1 MSARRAASVSGGAA
15 ASRLSFIDFLDH
27 RLRTTPP
34 RQKGLRTR
42 ERLRIA
48 TARVLDSKGYHALR
62 VTDIAAEAGVAEGS
76 FYVYFKDKTEAAL
89 DVLTELL
96 EEFLIQDVGL
106 GTASESPFAAIRHAN
121 RRWLAFC
128 RANQGLM
135 RGVLQV
141 GDELPR
147 FAKLVQ
153 QSNHHWYTHVAASVV
168 KHHPAG
174 SVSAEGALLA
184 SYLLGTMMDEIA
196 RKLIVYQDR
205 KFVMLLASLRADD
218 DALADAASVLW
229 MRALYPGWPLEGD
242 LPHAAELLRN
252 WPMPGGK
259 RSAQN

>member
-1 MSARRAASVSGGAA
+1 MSARRAAADPGETP
-15 ASRLSFIDFLDH
+15 ASRMSFIDFLDH

-62 VTDIAAEAGVAEGS
+62 VTDITGEAGVAEGS

-96 EEFLIQDVGL
+96 EEFLIQEVGL
-106 GTASESPFAAIRHAN
+106 SSTTESPFASIRHAN
-121 RRWLAFC
+121 RHWFAFC

-153 QSNHHWYTHVAASVV
+153 QWNHHWYSHVAASVV

-174 SVSAEGALLA
+174 SVSPEGALLA
-184 SYLLGTMMDEIA
+184 AYLLGTMMDEIA

-205 KFVMLLASLRADD
+205 KFVMLLASLQADD

-229 MRALYPGWPLEGD
+229 MRSLYPGWAMDGD

-252 WPMPGGK
+252 WPVPEKK
-259 RSAQN
+259 RSARN

>member
-1 MSARRAASVSGGAA
+1 MSARRAAAVQRQAPS
-15 ASRLSFIDFLDH
+15 SRLSFIEFLEG
-27 RLRTTPP
+27 RIATTPP

-96 EEFLIQDVGL
+96 EVFLLQDIGL
-106 GTASESPFAAIRHAN
+106 AATTESPFASIRHAN
-121 RRWLAFC
+121 RHWLAFC

-153 QSNHHWYTHVAASVV
+153 QSNHHWYSHVAASVV

-174 SVSAEGALLA
+174 AVSAEGALLA
-184 SYLLGTMMDEIA
+184 AYLLGTMMDEIA

-229 MRALYPGWPLEGD
+229 MRALYPGWPIEGE

-252 WPMPGGK
+252 WPMPDGT
-259 RSAQN
+259 RTE

>member
-1 MSARRAASVSGGAA
+1 MSARRTAAVPGGTAA
-15 ASRLSFIDFLDH
+15 TRLSFIDFLDH
-27 RLRTTPP
+27 RLKTTPP

-62 VTDIAAEAGVAEGS
+62 VIDVADEAGVAEGS

-96 EEFLIQDVGL
+96 EDFQIQDIVLPAVSG
-106 GTASESPFAAIRHAN
+106 SPFASIRHAN
-121 RRWLAFC
+121 RHWLAFC

-147 FAKLVQ
+147 FASLVQ
-153 QSNHHWYTHVAASVV
+153 QSNHHWYSHVAASVV

-174 SVSAEGALLA
+174 AVSPEGALLA
-184 SYLLGTMMDEIA
+184 AYLLGTMMDEIA

-229 MRALYPGWPLEGD
+229 MRALYPGWPLDGE

-252 WPMPGGK
+252 WPIPTGK
-259 RSAQN
+259 RSG

>member
-1 MSARRAASVSGGAA
+1 VSARRAAADSGGTSVSK
-15 ASRLSFIDFLDH
+15 LSFIDFLEQ
-27 RLRTTPP
+27 RLKTTPP

-62 VTDIAAEAGVAEGS
+62 VTDITGEAGVAEGS
-76 FYVYFKDKTEAAL
+76 FYVYFKDKTEASL

-96 EEFLIQDVGL
+96 EEFLIQEVGL
-106 GTASESPFAAIRHAN
+106 SPTAESPFASIRHAN
-121 RRWLAFC
+121 RHWLAFC

-153 QSNHHWYTHVAASVV
+153 QSNHHWYSHVAASVV

-174 SVSAEGALLA
+174 SVSPEGALLA
-184 SYLLGTMMDEIA
+184 AYLLGTMMDEIA

-229 MRALYPGWPLEGD
+229 MRALYPGWSMEGE
-242 LPHAAELLRN
+242 LPHAAEILRN
-252 WPMPGGK
+252 WPVPGGK
-259 RSAQN
+259 RPEQK